1 MRFLKQLL
9 RNLSKIVD
17 EAYGCIPLE
26 RIVNAED
33 VDITL
38 MKNWKVLKLVME
50 LPARLVVP
58 FNLDYD
64 IYLVEKVV
72 ENIGGFNSSWS
83 LLLAP
88 KDQINP

>member
-26 RIVNAED
+26 RIVYAED

-38 MKNWKVLKLVME
+38 MKN
-50 LPARLVVP
+50 
-58 FNLDYD
+58 
-64 IYLVEKVV
+64 
-72 ENIGGFNSSWS
+72 
-83 LLLAP
+83 
-88 KDQINP
+88 

>member
-1 MRFLKQLL
+1 
-9 RNLSKIVD
+9 
-17 EAYGCIPLE
+17 
-26 RIVNAED
+26 
-33 VDITL
+33 
-38 MKNWKVLKLVME
+38 ME

-58 FNLDYD
+58 FNLDYE